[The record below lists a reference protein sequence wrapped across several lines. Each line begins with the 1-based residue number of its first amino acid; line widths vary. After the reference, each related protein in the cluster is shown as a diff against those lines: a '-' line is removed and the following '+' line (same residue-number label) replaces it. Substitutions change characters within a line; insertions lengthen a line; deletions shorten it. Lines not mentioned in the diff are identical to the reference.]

1 VVKVSGLRRE
11 NGMTNIYLVRHGQ
24 TAWNK
29 EEIFRGRTD
38 VPLNE
43 MGLRE
48 ASLAAEYFRGTE
60 IQAIYSSPLSRAWQ
74 TAGKIAEVVRREV
87 VSLDGINDMSFGAWE
102 GQPLRDVQKN
112 DSERYS
118 QWRDA
123 PHLVKIPGGETLDEV
138 RLRAM
143 TALEEVIRSHAGASI
158 VLVSHR
164 VINKVLICGIL
175 GLDNSH
181 FWQIG
186 QDTTAINLIQTRRG
200 KYILSLLNEACH
212 LKPLEDTKI
221 RVDF

>member
-60 IQAIYSSPLSRAWQ
+60 IQTIYSSPLSRAWQ